1 MDSNTAL
8 ILLDVDGVLNPDV
21 SSGKLVLDPARAALV
36 HQLSSLGS
44 IVWATSWSAADTY
57 HLANDLGL
65 PGDPAA
71 IAFPS
76 AIQVDRRKPAPTPKL
91 HWVDRWLSRTLIDD
105 VESTTPVIWIEDRL
119 REDAYAWARVAKRPT
134 LLIKPDAEVG
144 LTAEHVASIREFLSG
159 LTGKRASGE

>member
-1 MDSNTAL
+1 MDSNTPL
-8 ILLDVDGVLNPDV
+8 ILLDVDGVLNPEIADR
-21 SSGKLVLDPARAALV
+21 KLVLDPARAALV
-36 HQLSSLGS
+36 TQLANLGA
-44 IVWATSWSAADTY
+44 IVWATSYSAADTY
-57 HLANDLGL
+57 HLANDLSL

-76 AIQVDRRKPAPTPKL
+76 AIQVDRRKPAPTPKR